1 MTGTECAVSLKPPMA
16 RHLFIVSRHH
26 VRMHAY
32 LQERFQGD
40 DKVELILD
48 RRMAQRRSSVGAHDD
63 ERRRSDRRA
72 RPELDIELRARSH
85 VIISL
90 PEPDDVEPRQS

>member
-1 MTGTECAVSLKPPMA
+1 
-16 RHLFIVSRHH
+16 
-26 VRMHAY
+26 MHAY

-40 DKVELILD
+40 EKVELILD
-48 RRMAQRRSSVGAHDD
+48 RRMGQRRSSVVDHPE

-85 VIISL
+85 VIVTL
-90 PEPDDVEPRQS
+90 PDPDDVEPPQS

>member
-1 MTGTECAVSLKPPMA
+1 
-16 RHLFIVSRHH
+16 
-26 VRMHAY
+26 MHAY

-48 RRMAQRRSSVGAHDD
+48 RRMTQRRSSAGAHDD

-85 VIISL
+85 VIITL
-90 PEPDDVEPRQS
+90 PEPDEGDPQQN

>member
-1 MTGTECAVSLKPPMA
+1 MA

-26 VRMHAY
+26 IRMHAY

-48 RRMAQRRSSVGAHDD
+48 RRMAQRRSSVSGHDD

-85 VIISL
+85 VIVTL
-90 PEPDDVEPRQS
+90 PEQDDVGPQQG

>member
-1 MTGTECAVSLKPPMA
+1 MA

-26 VRMHAY
+26 IRMHAY

-40 DKVELILD
+40 EKVELILD
-48 RRMAQRRSSVGAHDD
+48 RRMAQRRSSAGAYAE

-85 VIISL
+85 VIVTL
-90 PEPDDVEPRQS
+90 PEPDDVEPRPD

>member
-1 MTGTECAVSLKPPMA
+1 MA

-26 VRMHAY
+26 IRMHAY

-48 RRMAQRRSSVGAHDD
+48 RRMAQRRSSVGVGAYAE
-63 ERRRSDRRA
+63 ERRRSDRRS

-85 VIISL
+85 VILTL
-90 PEPDDVEPRQS
+90 PEPKDVEPRPN

>member
-1 MTGTECAVSLKPPMA
+1 MTGTACAVSLKAPMA

-48 RRMAQRRSSVGAHDD
+48 RRMAQRRSSAGAHAV

-85 VIISL
+85 VILTL
-90 PEPDDVEPRQS
+90 PELDDVEPRPN